1 MAWLSESHRIVDQQN
16 LPCFMISD
24 NQEVL
29 IAFHE
34 KDNENSEEA
43 KKKYRT
49 AAIWTNYSA
58 LVNTLQVLFSK
69 LSEE

>member
-1 MAWLSESHRIVDQQN
+1 MV
-16 LPCFMISD
+16 SD
-24 NQEVL
+24 NKEVM

-34 KDNENSEEA
+34 KESENEDDS

-49 AAIWTNYSA
+49 AAIWTNYTA

-69 LSEE
+69 LAQ

>member
-1 MAWLSESHRIVDQQN
+1 MSRIVDDQG

-24 NQEVL
+24 NKEVL

-34 KDNENSEEA
+34 KEADDDDA

-49 AAIWTNYSA
+49 AAIWTNYTA
-58 LVNTLQVLFSK
+58 FIKILRTLFSK
-69 LSEE
+69 MAKM